1 MNLNQHFDK
10 VVVLSQKTRIDRR
23 FLWAE
28 EAAKLGIKSVT
39 FDAVEDPDPKRS
51 FNLSHQ
57 AILQQFVNSKNKTVL
72 VLEDDCT
79 FVNTESANAVLKDM
93 PDIED
98 WDILY
103 FGANLKPHPEFEAP
117 VRYSTHWYQVFNA
130 YTTHAIAYT
139 KPIANYIL
147 RNYSID
153 SMYDA
158 WLDSKLQL
166 FEAFC
171 CSPFLAYQRPTRS
184 DLWDRNVDYTD
195 TFQASDNYLKTIQ

>member
-28 EAAKLGIKSVT
+28 EAANFGIKSAT

-51 FNLSHQ
+51 FNLSHR
-57 AILQQFVNSKNKTVL
+57 AILQQFINSKDKTVL
-72 VLEDDCT
+72 VLEDDCV
-79 FVNTESANAVLKDM
+79 FVNTDRADDVLKYM
-93 PDIED
+93 PDID
-98 WDILY
+98 YWDILY
-103 FGANLKPHPEFEAP
+103 FGANLKPYPEFEPP

-139 KPIANYIL
+139 RPIAEYIL
-147 RNYSID
+147 RCYDID
-153 SMYDA
+153 TMYDA
-158 WLDSKLQL
+158 WLDSKLHVM
-166 FEAFC
+166 EAFC

-195 TFQASDNYLKTIQ
+195 TFKASEDYLKTIQ